1 MLAEGKNQK
10 LTADQTESLRLILEH
25 GQNRQVLPTEANEVG
40 EALLTLYELLADDSS
55 AGEHLV

>member
-25 GQNRQVLPTEANEVG
+25 GQNRQVQSSEANEVG
-40 EALLTLYELLADDSS
+40 ESLLTFYELLAEDSPP
-55 AGEHLV
+55 GGG